1 MGDITSINDE
11 YLQSICNT
19 ASISA
24 MDLLEHCEFKSSEWI
39 SYISGLSFGIWISLC
54 DPLEISLDD
63 IDDIINEIIL
73 THLN

>member
-1 MGDITSINDE
+1 MKNITSINDE

-24 MDLLEHCEFKSSEWI
+24 MDLLEYCEFKSVEWI
-39 SYISGLSFGIWISLC
+39 SHISGLSFGIWISIC

-63 IDDIINEIIL
+63 IDDIINELVL